1 MSIAATRT
9 APLPEPSPETLPG
22 LWRRS
27 QIAWPDGRR
36 DETSWVNW
44 LQGPGLYIDLRQP
57 AGRPDFAHVASL
69 ADLTLPDMD
78 WLARQEGFAG
88 ELVHEDGWFEWRRD
102 IDFQPEAIYSDRGRL
117 WIEGDAMVEE
127 GADIPY
133 IEHWHREPVA
143 ARPCW
148 AMRLRNH
155 GSGRKGALI
164 RLGNLFMYAR
174 ERDLLP
180 PPHLHLRDC
189 VAGAATLD
197 AARALLDCE
206 ISQGA
211 VTSAGWIVQRS
222 SLPFREG
229 KPLAPVPG
237 PTTLA
242 TADTDRGGGAT
253 VRHWEIT
260 DQRGAPCFD
269 AAANE
274 DPS

>member
-1 MSIAATRT
+1 MSITATIAR
-9 APLPEPSPETLPG
+9 PLPEPALETLTG

-27 QIAWPDGRR
+27 LIVWPDGRR
-36 DETSWVNW
+36 DDTSRVNW
-44 LQGPGLYIDLRQP
+44 LQGPGLYLDLRQP
-57 AGRPDFAHVASL
+57 VGRPDFAHATSL
-69 ADLTLPDMD
+69 ADLTPRDMD

-117 WIEGDAMVEE
+117 RVEGDVMIEE

-133 IEHWHREPVA
+133 IEHWHREPIA
-143 ARPCW
+143 AEPCW
-148 AMRLRNH
+148 ATRLRDRE
-155 GSGRKGALI
+155 SGRVGALI

-174 ERDLLP
+174 QRAAVP

-197 AARALLDCE
+197 EARALVDCE

-229 KPLAPVPG
+229 KSLAPVLG
-237 PTTLA
+237 GATLA
-242 TADTDRGGGAT
+242 TADTDRAGHAT
-253 VRHWEIT
+253 ARHWEIA
-260 DQRGAPCFD
+260 DLRGTPVFD
-269 AAANE
+269 VVARE
-274 DPS
+274 DLS